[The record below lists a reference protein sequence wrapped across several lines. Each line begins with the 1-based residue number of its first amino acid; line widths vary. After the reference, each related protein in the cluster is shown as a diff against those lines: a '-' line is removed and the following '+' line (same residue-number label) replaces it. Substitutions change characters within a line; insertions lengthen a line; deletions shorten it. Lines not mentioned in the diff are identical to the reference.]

1 MANNRKRYAL
11 NLAAVII
18 VFAVFRLLMSS
29 GILDAYYEGIL
40 IMVGINIILA
50 ASLNMTTGFLGELTL
65 GHAGFM
71 AVGAYSSAIFTMN
84 TNMGLPDT
92 IILLISLVVG
102 GIIAGIFGFIVGVPA
117 LRLRGDYLGIITLGF
132 GEIIRVLLVNLEI
145 TGGALGLRGIMPY
158 STFTNIYWIMAVIVM
173 IIFSLMNSRYGR
185 SIISI
190 RENEIASE
198 AVGINT
204 SFYKIFTFVLSAFF
218 AGVAGGLF
226 AHYMTVLDP
235 KKFNFMFSIEILVM
249 VVLGGMGSITGSI
262 IAAIILTFLPELLRE
277 FSDYR
282 LLIYS
287 LVLLLMMLFRP
298 KGLLGT
304 KEFSLFGRRSKED
317 VKTSGLGGEE

>member
-1 MANNRKRYAL
+1 MTNSKKRYAL

-18 VFAVFRLLMSS
+18 VFVIFRLLMSS
-29 GILDAYYEGIL
+29 GILDNYYEGIF
-40 IMVGINIILA
+40 IMIGINIILA
-50 ASLNMTTGFLGELTL
+50 VSLNMTTGFLGELTL

-71 AVGAYSSAIFTMN
+71 AIGAYSAAILTMN
-84 TNMGLPDT
+84 TNMQLPDT
-92 IILLISLVVG
+92 IILLISLLFG

-132 GEIIRVLLVNLEI
+132 GEIIRVILINLDI

-158 STFTNIYWIMAVIVM
+158 SNFTNIYWIMIVIVM
-173 IIFSLMNSRYGR
+173 IIFSLMNSRHGR

-218 AGVAGGLF
+218 AGIAGGLF

-304 KEFSLFGRRSKED
+304 KEFSLFGKRSKED